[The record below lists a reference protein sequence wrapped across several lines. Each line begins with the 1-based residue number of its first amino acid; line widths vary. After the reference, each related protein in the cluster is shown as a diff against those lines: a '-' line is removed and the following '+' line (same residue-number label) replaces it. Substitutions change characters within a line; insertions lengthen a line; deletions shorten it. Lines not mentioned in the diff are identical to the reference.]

1 MFNDI
6 LIPIDLNDD
15 SSWSKSLP
23 TAVAFCRQFGSNL
36 HVVTVLPDFGMS
48 IVGQFF
54 PAGYDKTVAAQVLE
68 QLHGFVREHV
78 PEDIQVQHIV
88 AKGTVYEQIL
98 QVGQKIDADLI
109 VLASH
114 RPELSDY
121 LLGPNAARVVRHA
134 DCSVMVVRG

>member
-1 MFNDI
+1 MFKDI
-6 LIPIDLNDD
+6 LLPIDLNDE
-15 SSWSKSLP
+15 SSWSKALP

-78 PEDIQVQHIV
+78 AEDVQVQHIV

-98 QVGQKIDADLI
+98 EVGRRINADLI

-121 LLGPNAARVVRHA
+121 LLGPNAAPWSATPTAR
-134 DCSVMVVRG
+134 